1 MGKWRRQ
8 EKRVL
13 GAHSVEKWELQGRV
27 PPALVSLVFGGP
39 CTPPHPH
46 SGSETFQK
54 MTAVPLALAQDSG
67 KPSVGAWASEVHGN
81 PDEEVERKLSVTLS
95 EIRIRM
101 LVKHC
106 WLSLAPESMV

>member
-8 EKRVL
+8 EKTVL
-13 GAHSVEKWELQGRV
+13 GAHGVEKWEVQGRV
-27 PPALVSLVFGGP
+27 PPA
-39 CTPPHPH
+39 PHLTLSP
-46 SGSETFQK
+46 GSETFQK
-54 MTAVPLALAQDSG
+54 MTAAPLALTQDSG
-67 KPSVGAWASEVHGN
+67 KPSAGAWASEVHAN
-81 PDEEVERKLSVTLS
+81 PDEELERKLSVTLS